1 MINQILKY
9 LIDFDSYQNNI
20 CILIYASFLIQQFE
34 IHVPRKQIMIIL
46 TVLIHFI
53 CIFDVQSNESIKK
66 ISIMFS
72 NRQPFVIANSLSEA
86 KTKRLDVSIIE
97 NFSKKCNL
105 KTEYIQSNESLNL
118 VFQTEDA
125 FEKFTQNHPIEYV
138 FRIFENRK

>member
-97 NFSKKCNL
+97 NFSKKFNL
-105 KTEYIQSNESLNL
+105 KTEYIQSNDSLNL
-118 VFQTEDA
+118 VFS
-125 FEKFTQNHPIEYV
+125 N
-138 FRIFENRK
+138 